1 MATKSVNKPKTLEV
15 IQGELY
21 VFGNKLPRHPEFPWL
36 FSATAL
42 HKFCEKAIRNDA
54 KRNQLDDE
62 KYYNAKRP
70 SQWLRR
76 NVFGENNTEQVAYWS
91 KYTRRRIKKYGPNL
105 GFAERQ
111 VLKRDVTVTA
121 VTVRLGELSDL
132 ETVCVTVNGGSGPSS
147 LKGTYICQHIVVEYV
162 GTFSPKFKAA
172 VSDIF
177 LSVLNGE
184 VDDVVE
190 KVLQSER
197 IARGTPA
204 REEDKAWSNEF
215 KHSVAGKHASVPQ
228 AEAGLNLGT
237 LGMSGKKWMEKNDA
251 GLPIQDYFTPH
262 QLKVRKTA
270 IVDVVCDLAEDKR
283 PKIASGEIKQK
294 CFVAGIRAK
303 AIWEDP
309 SIKDA
314 LDKVV
319 AAKVKEYEEK
329 RKLKVAKK
337 RKPA

>member
-1 MATKSVNKPKTLEV
+1 MSTESVNKPKTLEV

-21 VFGNKLPRHPEFPWL
+21 VFGNKLPRHPKFPWL

-54 KRNQLDDE
+54 KRNQVDDE

-70 SQWLRR
+70 AQWLRY
-76 NVFGENNTEQVAYWS
+76 NVLGENNTEQVAYWA

-105 GFAERQ
+105 GFASNLHR
-111 VLKRDVTVTA
+111 KSDVS
-121 VTVRLGELSDL
+121 RLTSQLSSLTDL
-132 ETVCVTVNGGSGPSS
+132 ETICVTAKGNSAAI
-147 LKGTYICQHIVVEYV
+147 LQGTYICQHIVVEYV

-319 AAKVKEYEEK
+319 AAKVTEYEEK

-337 RKPA
+337 RKPT

>member
-1 MATKSVNKPKTLEV
+1 MSKNIAKTLV
-15 IQGELY
+15 
-21 VFGNKLPRHPEFPWL
+21 
-36 FSATAL
+36 ATAQAL
-42 HKFCEKAIRNDA
+42 AKASEDLAKIAKELTGEKKAESESAD
-54 KRNQLDDE
+54 
-62 KYYNAKRP
+62 
-70 SQWLRR
+70 
-76 NVFGENNTEQVAYWS
+76 
-91 KYTRRRIKKYGPNL
+91 
-105 GFAERQ
+105 FATQ
-111 VLKRDVTVTA
+111 
-121 VTVRLGELSDL
+121 
-132 ETVCVTVNGGSGPSS
+132 
-147 LKGTYICQHIVVEYV
+147 
-162 GTFSPKFKAA
+162 
-172 VSDIF
+172 
-177 LSVLNGE
+177 
-184 VDDVVE
+184 
-190 KVLQSER
+190 
-197 IARGTPA
+197 
-204 REEDKAWSNEF
+204 EF

-319 AAKVKEYEEK
+319 AAKVKEFEEK
-329 RKLKVAKK
+329 RGLKVARK

>member
-1 MATKSVNKPKTLEV
+1 M
-15 IQGELY
+15 
-21 VFGNKLPRHPEFPWL
+21 
-36 FSATAL
+36 TA
-42 HKFCEKAIRNDA
+42 DTS
-54 KRNQLDDE
+54 QL
-62 KYYNAKRP
+62 
-70 SQWLRR
+70 SSL
-76 NVFGENNTEQVAYWS
+76 T
-91 KYTRRRIKKYGPNL
+91 
-105 GFAERQ
+105 
-111 VLKRDVTVTA
+111 
-121 VTVRLGELSDL
+121 DL
-132 ETVCVTVNGGSGPSS
+132 ETICITAKGNSAAI
-147 LKGTYICQHIVVEYV
+147 LQGTYICQHVVVEYV

-184 VDDVVE
+184 VEDVVE

>member
-105 GFAERQ
+105 GFASNLHR
-111 VLKRDVTVTA
+111 KSDVSRITSQ
-121 VTVRLGELSDL
+121 LSSLTDL
-132 ETVCVTVNGGSGPSS
+132 ETICVTAKGNSAAI
-147 LKGTYICQHIVVEYV
+147 LQGTYICQHIVVEYV

-184 VDDVVE
+184 VDDVIE

-319 AAKVKEYEEK
+319 AAKVKECEEK